1 MLTCRRLPPASLPEG
16 TSHDS
21 LGDRMRRLGRDAN
34 QRWLAFFI
42 PGIVLVVVAMPINGL
57 ARLLITAVAIVFLLM
72 AVIVGGRQRGT

>member
-1 MLTCRRLPPASLPEG
+1 
-16 TSHDS
+16 
-21 LGDRMRRLGRDAN
+21 MRRLGRDAN
-34 QRWLAFFI
+34 QRWLAFI